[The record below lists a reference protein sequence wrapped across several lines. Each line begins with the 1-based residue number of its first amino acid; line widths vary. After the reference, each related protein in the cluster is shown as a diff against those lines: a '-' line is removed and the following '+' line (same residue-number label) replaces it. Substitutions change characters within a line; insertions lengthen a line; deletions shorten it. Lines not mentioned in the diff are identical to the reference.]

1 MSGNVIDLCP
11 VGALTNKPN
20 AFSARSWE
28 YRSTPSVDV
37 LDPCAPSIKVDTAKG
52 EVMRVQPRTNELVN
66 EEWISDKTRFAV
78 DGLKR
83 QRLDMPLLRGANGAL
98 APCTWQDALAAAAGA
113 LEGATRG
120 RVGVVA
126 GPLVELEALVALKD
140 LFNKMGSTTTH
151 SSGSAIG
158 SADLRA
164 NYTLN
169 ATIAGIEDADAI
181 LLVGTNPR
189 VEAPLVNTRIR
200 KMVRHANV
208 RVGLVGPEQTDLSYE
223 YEALGASVSDLANV
237 SKSDFGKHLASAKR
251 PLILVGAGALERVDG
266 AAIGSLARSLAITSG
281 CLTDDGTDGGWN
293 GYSVLQRSAGATGA
307 LDIGFTPGPT
317 AVPISEVEVLYLAGA
332 DEPLPTS
339 DKKPYVIYHGHH
351 GDAGAA
357 AADLV
362 LPGAAYT
369 EKAATYVST
378 EGRLNRTA
386 RALDPPG
393 EAREDWTIVV
403 ALSRALKAPL
413 PYSTSGAVRA
423 RLAEVAPHLEQGR
436 IGEIEPSSGAL
447 AKLALEF
454 ESNGAADAK
463 HGGGA
468 PLASAVTNFYMS
480 DPVSRASATM
490 AKCAQVFGPRV

>member
-113 LEGATRG
+113 LEGAARG

-140 LFNKMGSTTTH
+140 LFNQMGSTTTH

-281 CLTDDGTDGGWN
+281 CLTDGGWN

-332 DEPLPTS
+332 DEPLPAS

-357 AADLV
+357 AGVSNIYPFSPDVTPHSPHISESNSIL
-362 LPGAAYT
+362 LPPQPTSSCPAPRTRKRPQRTFRPRGGLTAPRARSIRPARRARTGRSSSRSRMPSKRRCRTRRAAPC
-369 EKAATYVST
+369 
-378 EGRLNRTA
+378 A
-386 RALDPPG
+386 RASQ
-393 EAREDWTIVV
+393 RWRHTS
-403 ALSRALKAPL
+403 SRAASVRSSRRPVRSRSSRSSSN
-413 PYSTSGAVRA
+413 PRGPPTPSTAAA
-423 RLAEVAPHLEQGR
+423 RP
-436 IGEIEPSSGAL
+436 
-447 AKLALEF
+447 
-454 ESNGAADAK
+454 
-463 HGGGA
+463 
-468 PLASAVTNFYMS
+468 
-480 DPVSRASATM
+480 SRA
-490 AKCAQVFGPRV
+490 P